1 MIILLTVMGFLFG
14 SLMFSY
20 WLGKV
25 ASKDIR
31 REGDGNPGAFNLWQ
45 AAGYRLGLLGIL
57 LDFAKG
63 YVPLFLIM
71 HFRLIQGYDLVWVAT
86 SFIVGHVFS
95 PFLKFQGGK
104 AIAVTFGVW
113 SALTRFEVALAY
125 AIILAL
131 LKLIF
136 ILIRSNRA
144 DSRSTDGF
152 QVVVGFL
159 ILLAYI
165 YLIGFSS
172 PLIYIWLFNFVI
184 LLYTNRKAC
193 ISFIVSNWSIDE
205 GSRGK

>member
-1 MIILLTVMGFLFG
+1 MIILLIVTGFLSG

-31 REGDGNPGAFNLWQ
+31 KEGDGNPGAFNLWQ

-63 YVPLFLIM
+63 YVPLFLMM
-71 HFRLIQGYDLVWVAT
+71 HFRLIHGYELVWVAT
-86 SFIVGHVFS
+86 AFIMGHVFS
-95 PFLKFQGGK
+95 PFLKFKGGK

-113 SALTRFEVALAY
+113 SALTWFEVALAY
-125 AIILAL
+125 AVILAL
-131 LKLIF
+131 LKLLF
-136 ILIRSNRA
+136 IPLHNNRA
-144 DSRSTDGF
+144 DPRSTDGF
-152 QVVVGFL
+152 QVVIGFL
-159 ILLAYI
+159 ILLM
-165 YLIGFSS
+165 YLYFIDFSL

-193 ISFIVSNWSIDE
+193 ISFIVRNWSINE
-205 GSRGK
+205 GRRGK